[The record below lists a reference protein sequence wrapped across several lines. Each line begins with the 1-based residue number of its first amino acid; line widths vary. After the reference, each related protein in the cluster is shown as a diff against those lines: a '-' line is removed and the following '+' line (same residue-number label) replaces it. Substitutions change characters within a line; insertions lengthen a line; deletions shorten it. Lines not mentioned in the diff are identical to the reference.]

1 MSTRKLQNLRLLIF
15 GAFSDR
21 HICHFLPIHAIYVF
35 ILHASY
41 CCGFYN
47 KILKCSKFQI
57 HFPFI
62 KRQQKYSANL
72 FKLFAVIFFVPL
84 RTSTYRL
91 VYFPSDEP
99 NFTRIQCQKAVVAIT
114 CSIKNFFRTQK
125 FRVHFLTAGHI
136 MLFAI
141 CQVCLMTVSDEF
153 DRFNIPSSATFER
166 IWRELLLLSLYRSFV
181 IACACP
187 VFVFYSGIYCQSL
200 AEWLLTLPSTF
211 SHVRVNFVKS
221 LRDLLR

>member
-15 GAFSDR
+15 GAFLDR

-47 KILKCSKFQI
+47 KILKCLKFQI

-114 CSIKNFFRTQK
+114 CSIKKFFRTQK
-125 FRVHFLTAGHI
+125 FRVHFLTAGHT

-141 CQVCLMTVSDEF
+141 LPVTWCVWWQEF

-166 IWRELLLLSLYRSFV
+166 IWRELLLLSLYLLAHVQCLYFTVAFIVNHWQNGYWHCQVLSPMFV
-181 IACACP
+181 
-187 VFVFYSGIYCQSL
+187 
-200 AEWLLTLPSTF
+200 
-211 SHVRVNFVKS
+211 
-221 LRDLLR
+221 